1 MLSTAV
7 YYSQSVVLPFLVTA
21 FFSLTLFLAYCC
33 KSRCFVIFSRIFLII
48 LIIIFLLVA
57 VSFHWNGCKRS
68 IGDFSPNSFFSELGD
83 FGLPSCDSAS
93 WETSF
98 FFSLTLIRG
107 LRPPEPPLIGGFANR
122 TPSPIFPNPNH
133 KKSYFREKSL
143 LARIIN
149 ELGDQSLP
157 ARKNTNWE
165 KSLLLTAYHPLE

>member
-1 MLSTAV
+1 MRTTLEEGSLDITVAGVDISFDIDFIIANMPNDTYIEMIDNKDKDEMLSTAV

-57 VSFHWNGCKRS
+57 VSFPWNGCKRS

-107 LRPPEPPLIGGFANR
+107 LRPPEPPLTGGSATR
-122 TPSPIFPNPNH
+122 TPLVS
-133 KKSYFREKSL
+133 
-143 LARIIN
+143 
-149 ELGDQSLP
+149 
-157 ARKNTNWE
+157 
-165 KSLLLTAYHPLE
+165 